1 MDRRNFLTKS
11 CMSCFG
17 AGLAFTFLQSCSTSS
32 QLLQGSISGSDLV
45 IDAVEFVNKGTE
57 NKFKKYVIVA
67 HEQLKF
73 PICVYRINENT
84 YSALLME
91 CTHQGAELQ
100 VFGDKMQCPAHGSEF
115 DNHGDATSGPAT
127 DPLRSFPVTII
138 NNQLKISLK

>member
-1 MDRRNFLTKS
+1 MT
-11 CMSCFG
+11 CFG
-17 AGLAFTFLQSCSTSS
+17 AGLAFTLLQSCGTGS
-32 QLLQGSISGSDLV
+32 QLLHGAISGSDLV
-45 IDAVEFVNKGTE
+45 VSLDEFVSKGSD

-73 PICVYRINENT
+73 PICIYRNENT

-115 DNHGDATSGPAT
+115 DNHGDVTSGPAS
-127 DPLRSFPVTII
+127 DPLRSFPVTIN